1 MKKFIVALLL
11 VSLLSV
17 MFANAFAVTAKCTDC
32 DKVVELQNPRCRGG
46 TKKYSSFNACD
57 RGNGCLNYRFY
68 NYTTYYNCPVHT
80 SKLIG
85 YGSHTH
91 GTEHEVSS
99 HNRVS
104 CPY

>member
-1 MKKFIVALLL
+1 MKKLIAALVL
-11 VSLLSV
+11 VSLISV
-17 MFANAFAVTAKCTDC
+17 MFASALAVTAQCTSC
-32 DKVVELQNPRCRGG
+32 GKIVQLQNPRCKGG
-46 TKKYSSFNACD
+46 TKRYGSWTACD

-80 SKLIG
+80 SKEIA